1 MAAFQSPLKKP
12 KKPTTTAYDA
22 LKPTTVPPPS
32 AAATPQPYF
41 PKQVTA
47 TSALGGGTPQST
59 VPEAPPN
66 VTLPGKPAVAPPPT
80 PPPTAAPIPTNPPAQ
95 VPRGER
101 PTSYTAPDQGSFVNI
116 DQRISEATAN
126 YEWVLKRDTGMTS
139 DQIAALQQQFD
150 SMTGNSMAAIQAKK
164 QIGEKLRRAQEIT
177 NSYNQEVSTLRSNYE
192 RKGKYEQQINQFNQY
207 VQDELKKQG
216 IPIPDA
222 GSVQNNPAYQAAIE
236 AMKGG
241 KSLEEAAALFRQGLP
256 NNYNFQVGGANF
268 TPNKGT
274 IGDVTQTNIPNINKG
289 EQINVGGTMI
299 NRTDLEAL
307 LSGDNNL
314 ANKASGAA
322 LESLMQTLKNGGA
335 LTPEQLKQLTDPF
348 NKDSMARQSAAESNA
363 MGALSARGFG
373 TNAAAVTGSL
383 SEIGRGYEAERTQK
397 EADILKQNLM
407 AGIEGKQKA
416 TQGLADLAASER
428 QARINAAEIGSKEN
442 IAQAGITSEEKQKQ
456 ADLQFAQDELYQNG
470 MLSQAGLQ
478 LKQNLETY
486 GLQLDK
492 YKTDQGFD
500 LEMAKQDLTQRLAQ
514 SGLDVDSAKLQ
525 ADNVF
530 KSLDVAI
537 ADKKIDAE
545 VNTAIA
551 ELQQR
556 AASGDRDA
564 QFKVDSLRVEQNL
577 RQQGLDH
584 DLSMFT
590 ADLAYKIQSGRE
602 RLDAEMFMFLKQL
615 DAKLKEQNRGGGLGG
630 FLGKIIGTVV
640 GAATGGV
647 GGALGGY
654 IADELGL
661 SDSNKDGK

>member
-1 MAAFQSPLKKP
+1 MALYSPFQKKKKP
-12 KKPTTTAYDA
+12 VTALDA
-22 LKPTTVPPPS
+22 LKPQAQTPLTPPVS
-32 AAATPQPYF
+32 DTPNIF
-41 PKQVTA
+41 PPAPKRPATA
-47 TSALGGGTPQST
+47 TTALGGGIPEST

-66 VTLPGKPAVAPPPT
+66 VTLPGKPAVPPPPT
-80 PPPTAAPIPTNPPAQ
+80 TPPA
-95 VPRGER
+95 
-101 PTSYTAPDQGSFVNI
+101 PTTTTPPATGGGSY
-116 DQRISEATAN
+116 
-126 YEWVLKRDTGMTS
+126 M
-139 DQIAALQQQFD
+139 AAEQAKIKPQLD
-150 SMTGNSMAAIQAKK
+150 SMTQAVQALQARWEQAIRNPNMQQQARDLYQQLNMAKKSLAQIQA
-164 QIGEKLRRAQEIT
+164 QYDQYTPIGGGT
-177 NSYNQEVSTLRSNYE
+177 S
-192 RKGKYEQQINQFNQY
+192 EQQAQIDQFNQY

-216 IPIPDA
+216 IAIPDA
-222 GSVQNNPAYQAAIE
+222 ASVQSNPAYQAAIA
-236 AMKGG
+236 AMKSG
-241 KSLEEAAALFRQGLP
+241 KSIQEAATLFRQGLP
-256 NNYNFQVGGANF
+256 NNYAFTVGDANF

-274 IGDVTQTNIPNINKG
+274 IGDVTQTTLPDINKG

-299 NRTDLEAL
+299 NRTDLEKL
-307 LSGDNNL
+307 LSGDNGL

-322 LESLMQTLKNGGA
+322 LDSLLETLKNGGA

-348 NKDSMARQSAAESNA
+348 NKDSLARQSAAESNA
-363 MGALSARGFG
+363 LGALSARGFG

-442 IAQAGITSEEKQKQ
+442 IAQAGLTSEEKMKQ

-590 ADLAYKIQSGRE
+590 ADLAYKIMSGRE
-602 RLDAEMFMFLKQL
+602 RLDAEVFMFLKNL

-654 IADELGL
+654 IADGLGL
-661 SDSNKDGK
+661 SDVNKDGH